1 MNLKE
6 IRNAMFAQADWSP
19 DQSPDAK
26 SRVNGFINRAYNQLA
41 LEAPFLFFETEAKI
55 ATEPDVES
63 KVGDPDNNQYDRIR
77 LKGNNDLIYDE
88 TDPWTWTVCAT
99 SVSAAAKP
107 SLFNEWKYDRSWDG
121 RLIEII
127 KSDGTVIRNQIRTIW
142 LDDTSGRYEFT
153 LVRPW
158 DIDAHGA
165 GTDSTG
171 FEYRIYTEDYALPDD
186 VIQVK
191 SMQLFDQTSHYPLQ
205 VMGQRE
211 AEQRSLNQPRKN
223 LASGIPSTVFR
234 RKHEH
239 LPGPS
244 VAPEWR
250 DVDVLG
256 WSEGN
261 TPTLVTPWKG
271 PEPPGVF
278 QYMITYTWGKRD
290 VEFRLPGLAHWRGQA
305 KNWTNTGQTFE
316 KVPRT
321 STSGDAQR
329 FDPARNRY
337 REPRYE
343 SAPSPV
349 SGYAISHRVG
359 AIIGEPKDYE
369 DGQRGRAD
377 GWTDLETSGEFL
389 GYSAIRLRLPNI
401 EHALGFGGAFTTS
414 GGASYSRLSK
424 HQSGFH
430 IRIYR
435 RRVTVDMSNYSD
447 LPLTADGLNKMD
459 NADAFYLLAETR
471 VDEVNGGEFVDNG
484 ELIPDYSRRLRDT
497 HGYQTF
503 GVYPKP
509 NKRYEID
516 VRCVQRPPELSDDDD
531 TPLLHSEATNVLINR
546 AMVLMYESMGSP
558 AMAQYAQERYEQQ
571 LETLSKRYGDL
582 RPPGVPVLR
591 RLSRSRFGTRRTDFY
606 RKWYSTDST

>member
-19 DQSPDAK
+19 DQSPEAA
-26 SRVNGFINRAYNQLA
+26 SRVNGFINRAYNQLV

-63 KVGDPDNNQYDRIR
+63 LAGSTPLSLDDCIK
-77 LKGNNDLIYDE
+77 LKGNNDLPFDE
-88 TDPWTWTVCAT
+88 TDPWTWTTTYTANQ
-99 SVSAAAKP
+99 AINQAP
-107 SLFNEWKYDRSWDG
+107 GLLNEWKYDRSWDG

-142 LDDTSGRYEFT
+142 LDGTTGRYELT
-153 LVRPW
+153 MVRPW

-171 FEYRIYTEDYALPDD
+171 FEYRIYTEDYPLPDD
-186 VIQVK
+186 VIEVK
-191 SMQLFDQTSHYPLQ
+191 SMQLFNQTSHYPLR
-205 VMGQRE
+205 VIGQRE

-239 LPGPS
+239 IPGPS

-250 DVDVLG
+250 DVDVLN
-256 WSEGN
+256 WVPNE
-261 TPTLVTPWKG
+261 TPTLVTEWTG
-271 PEPPGVF
+271 PEPPGIF
-278 QYMITYTWGKRD
+278 QYAITYTWGKRD
-290 VEFRLPGLAHWRGQA
+290 VEFRLPGLAHWRGYA

-316 KVPRT
+316 RIPDIA
-321 STSGDAQR
+321 TSGDAKR

-337 REPRYE
+337 REPRFE

-349 SGYAISHRVG
+349 SEYTISHRVG
-359 AIIGEPKDYE
+359 TSLGDAKDFTDDTNPETPLIPGEPE
-369 DGQRGRAD
+369 MEGV
-377 GWTDLETSGEFL
+377 FV

-401 EHALGFGGAFTTS
+401 EHALGFGGAFTTA
-414 GGASYSRLSK
+414 GGTAYTRLSK
-424 HQSGFH
+424 HQSGIH

-435 RRVTVDMSNYSD
+435 RRVTVDMDNYSE
-447 LPLTADGLNKMD
+447 LPLTADGLNRMD
-459 NADAFYLLAETR
+459 NANAFYLLAETR

-484 ELIPDYSRRLRDT
+484 ELIPDYNRRLRDT

-509 NKRYEID
+509 DKRYEID
-516 VRCVQRPPELSDDDD
+516 VRCVQRPQELSDDDD
-531 TPLLHSEATNVLINR
+531 VPLLHSEATNVLINR
-546 AMVLMYESMGSP
+546 AMVLMYESMGNP
-558 AMAQYAQERYEQQ
+558 AMAQYAELRYSEQLQ
-571 LETLSKRYGDL
+571 TL
-582 RPPGVPVLR
+582 
-591 RLSRSRFGTRRTDFY
+591 
-606 RKWYSTDST
+606 